1 MAPTLAI
8 ALLSLVS
15 FVVVR
20 SLQKKRDTKG
30 LPLPPGPPP
39 LPFVGNV
46 NHQSAYMD
54 VLNRDTGEIVYSRLF
69 SQDIVIINS
78 ERVAHD
84 LLDRRS
90 HNYSTR
96 PTGLM
101 HVLDFFGT
109 EFASIFLPYSDRWRL
124 HRRIFHQA
132 FRLEAAPSFRPIQ
145 MRNAHNLVLNLLAS
159 SEVYG
164 THLHTFSTSVIMSIV
179 YDYSTASLDDPFVA
193 LVERSLAISVSE
205 LRPEVAAVVA
215 EFPILEKLP
224 PWLPGASF
232 VRGAILQRKLVPLIV
247 DTPFEHVKK
256 NMASAKCPL
265 VSAAGTA
272 APSMVSDALRR
283 ISEKAKDDEEAAVL
297 EKAIKEASASGY
309 AAASETTTSTLYVF
323 LLAMVLYPEVQARAQ
338 AEIDSITGE
347 ALERLPDWDDRAS
360 MPYVDAVI
368 QETLRWFPVV
378 PLGIPHATVNDDVYE
393 GYYIPKGATVM
404 ANTWSMARNPEKYPN
419 PTRFMPERHM
429 WKVAVEEPATHGRD
443 DISFAFGFGRRVC
456 VGRHVAD
463 ASLFAAVVNIL
474 AVFKVERAPG
484 WDVGP
489 DAEGVKWTGGVTTH
503 PVFPCIFTP
512 RHAEE
517 RVSQLIKT
525 QS

>member
-8 ALLSLVS
+8 ALLSLFS
-15 FVVVR
+15 FVIVR

-30 LPLPPGPPP
+30 FPLPPGPPP

-46 NHQSAYMD
+46 VGIDTDHPWLAYSRWG
-54 VLNRDTGEIVYSRLF
+54 NEYGEIVYSRLF

-84 LLDRRS
+84 LLARRS

-96 PTGLM
+96 PPGLM
-101 HVLDFFGT
+101 HVLDFFGS
-109 EFASIFLPYSDRWRL
+109 EFASVFLPYSDRWRL
-124 HRRIFHQA
+124 HRRIYHQA
-132 FRLEAAPSFRPIQ
+132 FRLEAAPAFRPIQ
-145 MRNAHNLVLNLLAS
+145 MRNARNLVSNLLAS
-159 SEVYG
+159 PEAYG
-164 THLHTFSTSVIMSIV
+164 AHLHTFSTSIIMSIV
-179 YDYSTASLDDPFVA
+179 YDYSTAPRDDPFVA
-193 LVERSLAISVSE
+193 AVEQALEISIRE
-205 LRPEVAAVVA
+205 LRPEVAAVVS

-224 PWLPGASF
+224 PWFPGASF
-232 VRGAILQRKLVPLIV
+232 VRGAILLKTLIPTTV
-247 DTPFEHVKK
+247 DLPFEHVKK
-256 NMASAKCPL
+256 NM
-265 VSAAGTA
+265 AAGTA

-283 ISEKAKDDEEAAVL
+283 IPEKTSEEKEAAVL

-338 AEIDSITGE
+338 AEIDSVIGE
-347 ALERLPDWDDRAS
+347 TLERLPDWDDRAS
-360 MPYVDAVI
+360 MPYVNAVI

-419 PTRFMPERHM
+419 PTKFVPERHM
-429 WKVAVEEPATHGRD
+429 SKVSVEAPSAHGP

-474 AVFKVERAPG
+474 AVFRVERALG
-484 WDVGP
+484 WNVGP

-512 RHAEE
+512 RHTEE
-517 RVSQLIKT
+517 RASQLIKA
-525 QS
+525 QC

>member
-1 MAPTLAI
+1 MASTLAL

-46 NHQSAYMD
+46 LGVDPDHPWLAYSKWG
-54 VLNRDTGEIVYSRLF
+54 TEYGELVYTRLF
-69 SQDIVIINS
+69 SQDVIIINS

-96 PTGLM
+96 PPGVIR
-101 HVLDFFGT
+101 VLDFFGV
-109 EFASIFLPYSDRWRL
+109 EFSSIFLPYSDRWRL

-145 MRNAHNLVLNLLAS
+145 MRNAHNLILNLLAYP
-159 SEVYG
+159 EVYG
-164 THLHTFSTSVIMSIV
+164 THFHTFSTSVIMSIT
-179 YDYSTASLDDPFVA
+179 YDYSTAALDDPFIA
-193 LVERSLAISVSE
+193 LVERSLEISVRE
-205 LRPEVAAVVA
+205 LRPEVAAVVG

-224 PWLPGASF
+224 SWFPGASF
-232 VRGAILQRKLVPLIV
+232 VRGAILQRSLVPLIV
-247 DTPFEHVKK
+247 QTPFEHVKK
-256 NMASAKCPL
+256 NMA
-265 VSAAGTA
+265 AGTA
-272 APSMVSDALRR
+272 APSMVSEALNR
-283 ISEKAKDDEEAAVL
+283 ISDKAKDEKEVAML

-309 AAASETTTSTLYVF
+309 AAASETTTSTLHVF
-323 LLAMVLYPEVQARAQ
+323 LLAMILYPDVQARAQ
-338 AEIDSITGE
+338 AEIDSVIGE
-347 ALERLPDWDDRAS
+347 TLERLPDWDDRAS
-360 MPYVDAVI
+360 MPYINAVI

-378 PLGIPHATVNDDVYE
+378 PLGIAHATSNDDVYE

-404 ANTWSMARNPEKYPN
+404 ANAWSMARNPEKYPN
-419 PTRFMPERHM
+419 PTRFIPERHM
-429 WKVAVEEPATHGRD
+429 SKAASEEASTNRRD

-456 VGRHVAD
+456 VGRYVAD
-463 ASLFAAVVNIL
+463 ASLFAAIVNIL
-474 AVFKVERAPG
+474 AVFRVERVPG
-484 WDVGP
+484 WNVGP
-489 DAEGVKWTGGVTTH
+489 DAEGVKWSAGVTTH
-503 PVFPCIFTP
+503 PVFPCTFIP
-512 RHAEE
+512 RHTREK
-517 RVSQLIKT
+517 VSQLVKA

>member
-1 MAPTLAI
+1 MASTSVF
-8 ALLSLVS
+8 ALLLLVS
-15 FVVVR
+15 FVILR

-30 LPLPPGPPP
+30 FPLPPGPPP
-39 LPFVGNV
+39 LPYVGNV
-46 NHQSAYMD
+46 VGIDADHPWLAYS
-54 VLNRDTGEIVYSRLF
+54 RWGAEYGEIVYSRLF

-96 PTGLM
+96 PPGIKRL
-101 HVLDFFGT
+101 LDFFGV
-109 EFASIFLPYSDRWRL
+109 EYSSVLLPYSDRWRL

-132 FRLEAAPSFRPIQ
+132 FRSEAAPSFRPIQ

-159 SEVYG
+159 EAEYG
-164 THLHTFSTSVIMSIV
+164 AHLYTFSTSIIMSIV
-179 YDYSTASLDDPFVA
+179 YDYDTAPHDDPLIAV
-193 LVERSLAISVSE
+193 VERSLEISIRE
-205 LRPEVAAVVA
+205 LRPEVAAILG

-224 PWLPGASF
+224 PWFPGARF
-232 VRGAILQRKLVPLIV
+232 VRGALLQRTLAPIV
-247 DTPFEHVKK
+247 VNMPFEHVKK
-256 NMASAKCPL
+256 NM
-265 VSAAGTA
+265 AAGTA

-283 ISEKAKDDEEAAVL
+283 VSEKAKDEQEVVVL

-309 AAASETTTSTLYVF
+309 TAASETTTSALHVF
-323 LLAMVLYPEVQARAQ
+323 LLAMILYPEVQARAQ
-338 AEIDSITGE
+338 AEIDSVIGE

-360 MPYVDAVI
+360 MPYIDAVI

-378 PLGIPHATVNDDVYE
+378 PLGIPHATLNEDVYE

-404 ANTWSMARNPEKYPN
+404 ANAWFMARNPEKYPN

-429 WKVAVEEPATHGRD
+429 PKVAVEKSLTHGRD

-456 VGRHVAD
+456 VGRYVAD

-474 AVFKVERAPG
+474 AIFRVERVPG
-484 WDVGP
+484 WNAGP
-489 DAEGVKWTGGVTTH
+489 DAEGVKWTGGVTAH
-503 PVFPCIFTP
+503 PVFPCTFTP
-512 RHAEE
+512 RHGKE
-517 RVSQLIKT
+517 RVSQLIKA
-525 QS
+525 QC